1 MRKTL
6 IPVVMTMLLG
16 TGAAALPLL
25 PAARA
30 DERPAGAA
38 WYARP
43 SHIEG
48 RIAFLKAELHITDA
62 QTAQWNAVA
71 DALRDGDKTM
81 RDAWAQL
88 RPSGDAKPSA
98 LDRLAGM
105 QKIAEI
111 RADTLSK
118 LLAAVKPLYE
128 TMSDDQKKAAD
139 ELLAG
144 RFGRM
149 HHRPI

>member
-1 MRKTL
+1 MIQAEPAPRHGRRSGLGLLKLETRQMRKTL

-16 TGAAALPLL
+16 AGAAAVPLL
-25 PAARA
+25 PAAQA

-88 RPSGDAKPSA
+88 RPSGDA
-98 LDRLAGM
+98 
-105 QKIAEI
+105 
-111 RADTLSK
+111 
-118 LLAAVKPLYE
+118 
-128 TMSDDQKKAAD
+128 
-139 ELLAG
+139 
-144 RFGRM
+144 
-149 HHRPI
+149 